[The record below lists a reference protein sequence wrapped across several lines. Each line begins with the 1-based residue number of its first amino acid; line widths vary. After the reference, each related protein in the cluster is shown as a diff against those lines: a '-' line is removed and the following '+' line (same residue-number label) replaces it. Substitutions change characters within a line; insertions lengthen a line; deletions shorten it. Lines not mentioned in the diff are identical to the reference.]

1 MTTTGPHAHRNARAA
16 ELHGLLLMVTI
27 VVVLAVLVVLVT

>member
-1 MTTTGPHAHRNARAA
+1 MTTTGPHSHRNANAA
-16 ELHGLLLMVTI
+16 EMHGLLLMVGI